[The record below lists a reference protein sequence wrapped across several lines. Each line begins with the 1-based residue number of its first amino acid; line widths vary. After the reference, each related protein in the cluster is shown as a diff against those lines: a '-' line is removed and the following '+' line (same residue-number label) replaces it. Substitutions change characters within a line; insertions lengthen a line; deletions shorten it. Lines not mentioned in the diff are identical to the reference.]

1 MRYSRPELPRLYLVK
16 QRFDET
22 RIQDLP
28 AHLAAQLEFSGVSI
42 PGGAR
47 IAIAVGSRGIRDLQ
61 TVVQGV
67 VGWVRQQGGEPFLVP
82 AMGSHG
88 GATAEGQQAVLE
100 HYGVTEELVGAPIRS
115 SMEVVELPHADCP
128 VPVYF
133 DRYASEADGTIV
145 INRVKPHTDYHGPY
159 ESGLMKLMVIGLGKH
174 AQALAVHSYGVRGL
188 RDIMPVVA
196 RQVLAHANIL
206 LGVAIVENEYDR
218 TCALEAIPAS
228 RIPDREP
235 ALLAMARSRMA
246 SLPVDE
252 LDLLIVDEMGKDIS
266 GTGMDSNVIGRMLI
280 AGETEP
286 AAPRIG
292 RIVVRGMS
300 RGSEGNAAGIGFADV
315 VHRRLRDAVDW
326 AATYENTVT
335 STFLLRAKIPVTAET
350 DAEMLA
356 IALRSLGPLPLEE
369 LRLARI
375 RSTLALDTLVM
386 SQAAIDTAR
395 ESGRIEVVDTVGQVW
410 EGDELGAFPGSG

>member
-1 MRYSRPELPRLYLVK
+1 
-16 QRFDET
+16 
-22 RIQDLP
+22 
-28 AHLAAQLEFSGVSI
+28 
-42 PGGAR
+42 
-47 IAIAVGSRGIRDLQ
+47 
-61 TVVQGV
+61 
-67 VGWVRQQGGEPFLVP
+67 
-82 AMGSHG
+82 
-88 GATAEGQQAVLE
+88 
-100 HYGVTEELVGAPIRS
+100 
-115 SMEVVELPHADCP
+115 
-128 VPVYF
+128 
-133 DRYASEADGTIV
+133 
-145 INRVKPHTDYHGPY
+145 
-159 ESGLMKLMVIGLGKH
+159 MVIGLGKH

-196 RQVLAHANIL
+196 GQVLAHANIL

-228 RIPDREP
+228 QIPDREP

-280 AGETEP
+280 AGEAEP

-292 RIVVRGMS
+292 RIVVRSMS
-300 RGSEGNAAGIGFADV
+300 KGSEGNAAGIGFADV
-315 VHRRLRDAVDW
+315 IHRRLCDAVDW
-326 AATYENTVT
+326 VATYENTVT

-356 IALRSLGPLPLEE
+356 IALRSLGPMRLEE

-386 SQAAIDTAR
+386 SQAAVDTVR
-395 ESGRIEVVDTVGQVW
+395 ESGRIEIVDTVGQVW